1 MTSFRG
7 KAILANRDIID
18 DIWVPKQMANSYDP
32 DINPQGIINLC
43 VAENKLCEDIICAK
57 INECMPKQ
65 TDADWL
71 YYASHPYGTISFRQA
86 VCGVINEFF
95 KPRTPVT
102 AEQVVTVAGAVTV
115 MSTLCMSIADPGDY
129 MLCLAPYYYRIRQDM
144 FDEAGVKFYDVPMIQ
159 KSHFEDSGS
168 YGASQIEKYYL
179 KAVSEGF
186 TVRGL
191 VIINPDNPSGK
202 IYSSEEIT
210 DILRVCE
217 KYGLHAIVDEIYA
230 LTRYGDEPFTSILS
244 IPNLPNIDRTHFMWG
259 LSKDF
264 CMNGYRCGVMVTYN
278 EDILNCVKAVS
289 CFHTTPVQTQDL
301 LTSIL
306 SDTKWI
312 REIFLPT
319 NRKRLQKSYKTV
331 TKFLDDLNIPHYKG
345 QAGFYVWADFSKFL
359 RSTASD
365 DEFEFFKECAEEGVL
380 VNPGTRFF
388 TSERG
393 CVRLVFT
400 VPYNHLIES
409 LKRIKVVCERRNKE
423 KTTS

>member
-102 AEQVVTVAGAVTV
+102 AEQ
-115 MSTLCMSIADPGDY
+115 
-129 MLCLAPYYYRIRQDM
+129 
-144 FDEAGVKFYDVPMIQ
+144 

-230 LTRYGDEPFTSILS
+230 LTRYGYEPFTSILS

-264 CMNGYRCGVMVTYN
+264 CMNGYRC
-278 EDILNCVKAVS
+278 E
-289 CFHTTPVQTQDL
+289 
-301 LTSIL
+301 
-306 SDTKWI
+306 WI

-423 KTTS
+423 KTTTEVIFKA